1 MKTAKYIVIGAL
13 LGVMNH
19 DEVVNAIQMKST
31 ITEKQS
37 IESAHKHK
45 KAHKKHKKKHSKK

>member
-19 DEVVNAIQMKST
+19 DEVVSAIQMKST
-31 ITEKQS
+31 ITEKQA

-45 KAHKKHKKKHSKK
+45 KTHKKHKKKHSKK